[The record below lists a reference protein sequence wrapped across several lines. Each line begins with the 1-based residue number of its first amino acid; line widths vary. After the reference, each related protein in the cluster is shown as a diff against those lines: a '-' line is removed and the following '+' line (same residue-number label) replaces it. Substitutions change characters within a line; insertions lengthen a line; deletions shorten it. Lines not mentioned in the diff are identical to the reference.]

1 LVAEDEP
8 IDRDVV
14 RQRKG
19 LLSVGC
25 WRGEALVGKIWVV
38 EYMERLEER
47 MYGCG
52 LNERLFGL
60 WKS

>member
-38 EYMERLEER
+38 EYMERL
-47 MYGCG
+47 
-52 LNERLFGL
+52 
-60 WKS
+60 